1 MMAAQPTMSISD
13 LKRTKIIATLG
24 PASLDQKNVSSMVK
38 AGVDLFRFNASH
50 YTDPEKLKTDIL
62 QVRRWIKQSKQHAAL
77 LLDLQ
82 GPKIRVGKF
91 GKKHVILEVGQLF
104 TLTTKSVM
112 GDEHHVRVSY
122 SDFVKDVAVGE
133 FVFIDDGK
141 IQLLIQE
148 KKTDHVVCKVTRG
161 GKLSN
166 FKGLNLPTTRISMSA
181 LTKKDKQDIAIMQT
195 GLVEYVAMSFVSTSE
210 DVTQLR
216 TYLQQL
222 GIKGTKIAAKIERQ
236 MAVDNLVPI
245 VDASDAVMVARG
257 DLGVEIG
264 VEQVPKIQ
272 KMIIRECNKRI
283 KPVIVATQMLESM
296 ISSETATRAE
306 VSDVAN
312 AVYDHCDAVMLS
324 AETAMGI
331 NPPNVITVMRDIC
344 EASDRHLNEIKKENA
359 VIYKHIFSVA
369 NRATSFCKAADQ
381 IAEENNAKAI
391 MVFTSSGTT
400 AMIASKLHSI
410 FPIIAPTDDEF
421 ICNQMRL
428 FRGVI
433 PLLLPKKF
441 EDIHRWT
448 EMITVA
454 VKQSEKIALIQKG
467 DTVVVTAGIPI
478 GQSNGINSIRIITV

>member
-1 MMAAQPTMSISD
+1 MMHSITE

-24 PASLDQKNVSSMVK
+24 PASLDDRNVPAMIQ

-50 YTDPEKLKTDIL
+50 YSEPSKLIEDIKIVRTL
-62 QVRRWIKQSKQHAAL
+62 IQKSERQVAL

-91 GKKHVILEVGQLF
+91 GKKHVALEVGQQF
-104 TLTTKSVM
+104 ILTPNQVI
-112 GDEHHVRVSY
+112 GDEHQARVSY
-122 SDFVKDVAVGE
+122 PEFVQDVAVGE
-133 FVFIDDGK
+133 SVFIDDGK
-141 IQLLIQE
+141 IRLLIKE
-148 KKTDHVVCKVTRG
+148 KKEDHVICEVTRG

-166 FKGLNLPTTRISMSA
+166 FKGVNLPTTRISISA
-181 LTKKDKQDIAIMQT
+181 LTKKDREDIKV
-195 GLVEYVAMSFVSTSE
+195 LKVCPVEYVAMSFVSIA
-210 DVTQLR
+210 DDIDQLR
-216 TYLQQL
+216 SCLNKM
-222 GIKGTKIAAKIERQ
+222 GANGTKIAAKIERQ
-236 MAVDNLVPI
+236 MAIDNLIPI
-245 VDASDAVMVARG
+245 IDTADVVMVARG

-272 KMIIRECNKRI
+272 KMIIRECNNRI

-331 NPPNVITVMRDIC
+331 NPPNVISVMRDIC
-344 EASDRHLNEIKKENA
+344 EASDRHINDIKRENSF
-359 VIYKHIFSVA
+359 IHKHIFSVA

-400 AMIASKLHSI
+400 ATIASKLHSI
-410 FPIIAPTDDEF
+410 FPIISPTDDEF
-421 ICNQMRL
+421 ICNQMML

-433 PLLLPKKF
+433 PLLMPKKF
-441 EDIHRWT
+441 HDIHRWT
-448 EMITVA
+448 DMIMVA
-454 VKQSEKIALIQKG
+454 VKESERLNLLKKG